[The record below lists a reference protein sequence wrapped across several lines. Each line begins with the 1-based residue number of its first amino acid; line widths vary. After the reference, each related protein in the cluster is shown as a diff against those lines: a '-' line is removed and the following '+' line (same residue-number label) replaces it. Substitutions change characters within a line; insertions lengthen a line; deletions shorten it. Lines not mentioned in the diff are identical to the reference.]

1 MSSSIEVM
9 AEISPASPRT
19 GAPIQSPYVNVANQ
33 FMKAANLMWM
43 QIYQVVKEN
52 STVDLRSSDPRDDM
66 MEKLLNGTWHK
77 EYGKK

>member
-1 MSSSIEVM
+1 MITKYGVI
-9 AEISPASPRT
+9 AKHPTT